1 MADEASNERFHELVE
16 NVLAPL
22 MLGGPLRPVRP
33 FGARLAFTIG
43 DQRTIADSELRTRL
57 DVARVRRARII
68 APVDTLEPLGR
79 FDYALAAGL
88 NDLLQ
93 ATNHEIGG
101 HLLRGRYS
109 KLLESVTELCR
120 SIPGPR
126 NVAEA
131 LSRHA
136 AFCRVLELVRKDT
149 SVAWWTG
156 RASFR
161 GQRPP
166 SRLLLWPGLRR
177 VSVDERRVSLSDMC
191 QGLSGASE
199 ELFCQALARWM
210 SRSPLTDIGS
220 LTRSSPVFSWS
231 SPSLSLVATAPGRT
245 LAWRLLVDKP
255 KAQVLASLERATKAI
270 APDARAAREVAE
282 AFVKE
287 VSEGFKALEEAR
299 GAGASGKAAG

>member
-1 MADEASNERFHELVE
+1 VDEASPARFHELVE

-22 MLGGPLRPVRP
+22 ILGGPLRPVRP
-33 FGARLAFTIG
+33 FGARLAFSIG
-43 DQRTIADSELRTRL
+43 EQRHVADSDLRTRL
-57 DVARVRRARII
+57 DVARVRRARLI

-79 FDYALAAGL
+79 HEFALAAGL

-101 HLLRGRYS
+101 RLLRGRYS
-109 KLLESVTELCR
+109 KLLASVIELCR
-120 SIPGPR
+120 SIPAPH

-131 LSRHA
+131 LARHA

-156 RASFR
+156 SASFR

-177 VSVDERRVSLSDMC
+177 VTIDERRVPLSDMC
-191 QGLSGASE
+191 QGLSGGSE
-199 ELFCQALARWM
+199 ELFCQALGRWL
-210 SRSPLTDIGS
+210 SCSPLTDLGS

-255 KAQVLASLERATKAI
+255 KAAVLASLERATKAL
-270 APDARAAREVAE
+270 APAPQGARDVAE

-287 VSEGFKALEEAR
+287 VTEGWKALDEAR
-299 GAGASGKAAG
+299 GATAAGKAAG

>member
-1 MADEASNERFHELVE
+1 VDDDDSSERFHELVE
-16 NVLAPL
+16 QVLAPL
-22 MLGGPLRPVRP
+22 VLGGPLRPVRP
-33 FGARLAFTIG
+33 FGARVAFLIG
-43 DQRTIADSELRTRL
+43 DQRAIADSDLRTKL
-57 DVARVRRARII
+57 DVARVRRARLI
-68 APVDTLEPLGR
+68 APVDALEPLSR
-79 FDYALAAGL
+79 FDFALVAGL

-101 HLLRGRYS
+101 RILRGRYG
-109 KLLESVTELCR
+109 KLLGSVVELCR

-136 AFCRVLELVRKDT
+136 TVCRVLELVRTDT

-156 RASFR
+156 SASFR

-177 VSVDERRVSLSDMC
+177 VTIDERRVALADMC
-191 QGLSGASE
+191 QGLSGAPE
-199 ELFCQALARWM
+199 ELFCGTLARWL

-220 LTRSSPVFSWS
+220 LTRSSPQFSWS

-255 KAQVLASLERATKAI
+255 KAAVLASLERATKAVG
-270 APDARAAREVAE
+270 PDAREAREVAE

-287 VSEGFKALEEAR
+287 VSEGWKALDEAR
-299 GAGASGKAAG
+299 GTAGKAAG